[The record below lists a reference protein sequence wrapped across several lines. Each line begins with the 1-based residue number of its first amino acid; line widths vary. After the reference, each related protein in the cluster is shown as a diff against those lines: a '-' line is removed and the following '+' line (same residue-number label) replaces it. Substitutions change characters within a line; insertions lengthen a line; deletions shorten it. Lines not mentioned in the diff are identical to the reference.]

1 MFAEQYV
8 LLMMQDK
15 LEAEGELEKLRMEA
29 AERLG
34 QEIRKLKEKKRDLS
48 AMAEKAKQQKFEA
61 YQDYASGK
69 AGSFQSDGPAVQ
81 SIEEELAGINE
92 RLGNLE
98 TEYSAM
104 ERGGEGGSRERFAKL
119 SKDMIERYIEKI
131 EVYDEQ
137 HMEIRW
143 KND

>member
-34 QEIRKLKEKKRDLS
+34 QEVRKLKEKKRHLS
-48 AMAEKAKQQKFEA
+48 AMAEKAEQQKFEA
-61 YQDYASGK
+61 YQNYASGK
-69 AGSFQSDGPAVQ
+69 AGSFQSDGSVVQ
-81 SIEEELAGINE
+81 SIEEEMADLDG
-92 RLGNLE
+92 RLGKVE
-98 TEYSAM
+98 AEYSVM
-104 ERGGEGGSRERFAKL
+104 EHSVEGYSREQFAEL
-119 SKDMIERYIEKI
+119 SKEMVGRYIEKI
-131 EVYDEQ
+131 EAYDEQ